1 MTDTEINIAIAEACG
16 WEPGVESERPYRSI
30 WKRENVKARACDL
43 PDYCHDLNAMHE
55 AESFLSH
62 IQRNQFAGLLL
73 IATRSDAWEK
83 QRDYML
89 CELRND
95 DWLIAHATA
104 RQRAEAFL
112 HVKGL
117 LKGEA

>member
-1 MTDTEINIAIAEACG
+1 MQIMT
-16 WEPGVESERPYRSI
+16 
-30 WKRENVKARACDL
+30 
-43 PDYCHDLNAMHE
+43 
-55 AESFLSH
+55 

-104 RQRAEAFL
+104 RQRAEAFIK
-112 HVKGL
+112 VMGL
-117 LKGEA
+117 RKEGA